1 MIFSRSQIIYSLLFI
16 GFSSNAFSAGFYIS
30 EIGTPGSLG
39 TAGVA
44 NVTNTFSADAS
55 WTNPAG
61 MTALKDEQTLVSGV
75 QVLFPKIE
83 FDSSVAEAGGSDG
96 GNAGDIVGIPS
107 FFMTKQLS
115 DDVTFGFSVVGTM
128 GGGMDYGDD
137 FVGRY
142 AVTEVLLQG
151 IFISPSLGYKVN
163 DNLSLGAGV
172 SFVYTQFEQE
182 IAMPTLNPAS
192 DGKVKFDDLDD
203 WGLQPF
209 MGLTYQ
215 LNEKTLLGIVYR
227 AEFDAE
233 LEGDIKF
240 SNVTLPAATNK
251 KMEIDWTNPQVLE
264 IGLQYK
270 LDDEYTFFVNAD
282 WEDWS
287 EFSDNH
293 ISVTN
298 GVATTLKRN
307 FKDTWQIGFAVSKK
321 MSEESQLALGFSYDS
336 SPVDDDDRTLD
347 LPFDEQ
353 IKLSA
358 AYGWKENKNLDYSI
372 GTTLMYAGRAKVD
385 QLTPGGRVKGEF
397 DKNYVLFVGATLRY
411 LF

>member
-1 MIFSRSQIIYSLLFI
+1 MFFSRSKILYCLFLI
-16 GFSSNAFSAGFYIS
+16 GFSYNAFSAGFYIS

-44 NVTNTFSADAS
+44 NVTNTVSADSS

-61 MTALKDEQTLVSGV
+61 MTGIKDKQTIVTGA

-83 FDSSVAEAGGSDG
+83 FDSSIAEPGGSDG

-151 IFISPSLGYKVN
+151 MFLSPSLAYKVN

-182 IAMPTLNPAS
+182 IAIPTFSPTS
-192 DGKVKFDDLDD
+192 DGQVRFDDLDD
-203 WGLQPF
+203 WGVQPF
-209 MGLTYQ
+209 LGLTYQ
-215 LNEKTLLGIVYR
+215 LNEKTLLGVVYR

-240 SNVTLPAATNK
+240 SNLALPAATNK
-251 KMEIDWTNPQVLE
+251 KMKIDWTNPQVLE
-264 IGLQYK
+264 IGLKYK
-270 LDDEYTFFVNAD
+270 LDDEYTFFANID

-287 EFSDNH
+287 AFSDNH
-293 ISVTN
+293 INVTN
-298 GVATTLKRN
+298 GVVTTLDRN
-307 FKDTWQIGFAVSKK
+307 FKDTWQIGFALSKK
-321 MSEESQLALGFSYDS
+321 MNEAAAMALGFSYDS

-347 LPFDEQ
+347 LPFDKQ

-358 AYGWKENKNLDYSI
+358 AYGWRKNKNLDYSI
-372 GTTLMYAGRAKVD
+372 GTTLMYAGKAKVD
-385 QLTPGGRVKGEF
+385 QMTPGGRVKGEF

-411 LF
+411 IF